1 MLITLLR
8 LLVRLLLIP
17 LLWLLEGLL
26 LIALLRLLVRLL
38 LIALLRLLEG
48 LLLITLLRLLKG
60 LLLIALLLLIG
71 LLLITLLLVGLLITL
86 LRLLIGLLL
95 EVLLL
100 IRRLIT
106 LLKTVLLELLL
117 TGKAHAH
124 YAGHS
129 ACHVAAAQRHN
140 DFVCFLLITSVFIRV
155 AAVGTVIG
163 EFKLN
168 FVEIRRADVDIDGEF
183 IGILIAR
190 RIVGN
195 ALALRILLINL
206 RAVLLHLVARVCH
219 L

>member
-1 MLITLLR
+1 MRLLEGLLLITLLR
-8 LLVRLLLIP
+8 LLVR
-17 LLWLLEGLL
+17 LL

-38 LIALLRLLEG
+38 LIALLRLLVR
-48 LLLITLLRLLKG
+48 LLLITLLRLLVR
-60 LLLIALLLLIG
+60 LLLIALLRLLIG
-71 LLLITLLLVGLLITL
+71 LLLITLLLVGLLLITL

-106 LLKTVLLELLL
+106 LLKTILLELLL
-117 TGKAHAH
+117 SGKAHTH

-190 RIVGN
+190 RIIGN

-206 RAVLLHLVARVCH
+206 RAVLLHLIARVCH